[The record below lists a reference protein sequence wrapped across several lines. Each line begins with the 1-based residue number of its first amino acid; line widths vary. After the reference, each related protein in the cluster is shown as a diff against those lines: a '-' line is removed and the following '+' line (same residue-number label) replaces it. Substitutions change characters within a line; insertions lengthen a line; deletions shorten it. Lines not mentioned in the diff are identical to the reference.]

1 MQRELVARA
10 QAGDR
15 DAFTSL
21 IAQSA
26 DRLFNVARLILRR
39 DDLAEDAVQDAL
51 VNAWTALRG
60 LRDPE
65 KFDAWVHRL
74 LVHAC
79 YRAARRERDQ
89 RSVEVRELSVDERRT
104 PDAQQ
109 SLARRD
115 QMERGF
121 RRLVPDQRAALVLHF
136 YLDLADGPAAEIL
149 NVPIGT
155 YKARLSR
162 ATTALRAALEADE
175 RHVTLPRES
184 TT

>member
-15 DAFTSL
+15 GAFTSL
-21 IAQSA
+21 VTQSA
-26 DRLFNVARLILRR
+26 DRLYDLARLILRR

-60 LRDPE
+60 LRDPD

-79 YRAARRERDQ
+79 YRTAGRERDQ
-89 RSVEVRELSVDERRT
+89 RTVDVRQLAIDEPRS
-104 PDAQQ
+104 PDSQQ
-109 SLARRD
+109 SFARRD
-115 QMERGF
+115 QIERGF
-121 RRLVPDQRAALVLHF
+121 RRLVPDQRAVLVVHF

-149 NVPIGT
+149 DIPIGT

-162 ATTALRAALEADE
+162 ATSALRAALEADE
-175 RHVTLPRES
+175 RQAALTRES
-184 TT
+184 IA